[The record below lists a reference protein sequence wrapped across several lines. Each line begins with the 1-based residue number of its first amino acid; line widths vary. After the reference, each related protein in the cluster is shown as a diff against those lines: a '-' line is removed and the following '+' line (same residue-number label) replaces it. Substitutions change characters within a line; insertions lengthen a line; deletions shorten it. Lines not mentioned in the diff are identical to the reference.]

1 MKQSPAMPGPPLS
14 CGQSRQASLSTWW
27 PPITNTWL
35 LRLSG
40 MAAQVARNTPFCL
53 FFLSLVWNLLI
64 SGMRITIFQVWR
76 SKSYLTLGGWG
87 GEGLCYLTESTLPT
101 IVLLLKHLL
110 HVSNRS
116 NKKLLDYFYGL
127 PITSDDFEFI
137 WKGRNLNN

>member
-53 FFLSLVWNLLI
+53 FFFVSCLKFAYIWNENNHLSGVKI
-64 SGMRITIFQVWR
+64 QVL
-76 SKSYLTLGGWG
+76 SYPWWVGRR
-87 GEGLCYLTESTLPT
+87 GLCYLTESTLPT

-110 HVSNRS
+110 HVSKRS